1 MQLREKT
8 YFELSVKVPSEVS
21 DIVCEIIRDN
31 FNTEGI
37 VTSYQKFKDLECILT
52 DETIKAYIQ
61 EDCLNLD
68 EVKALLKEKKQ
79 IFEECGLIE
88 KSDNDWEISIKKVE
102 NEDWSK
108 TWKSFWKPL
117 KISDKIVICPTWEEY
132 EQNNNEIIINLDP
145 GNAFGTGTH
154 PTTQLCVRAEEK
166 YMQKNSDVADIGTG
180 SGILAICAKK
190 LGAKTA
196 VGVDTDETVEETAKE
211 NAKINSIDDIIFK
224 TSDISILESGKYDFV
239 LANILHNVLAQIMPD
254 LKRITKENGFI
265 VLSGILKGKEG
276 VVFEAIER
284 NSLKVL
290 ETMTLGDWLAI
301 VVKKEE

>member
-8 YFELSVKVPSEVS
+8 YFELSVNVPSEVS
-21 DIVCEIIRDN
+21 DLICEIIRDN

-61 EDCLNLD
+61 EDNPDLAKVKSLLN
-68 EVKALLKEKKQ
+68 EKKQ

-88 KSDNDWEISIKKVE
+88 KTDTEWEITLKKVE

-132 EQNNNEIIINLDP
+132 EQKKDEIKINLDP

-154 PTTQLCVRAEEK
+154 ATTQLCVRAEEK
-166 YMQKNSDVADIGTG
+166 YMPENSEVADIGTG

-190 LGAKTA
+190 LGAKTTI
-196 VGVDTDETVEETAKE
+196 GVDTDETVEETARE
-211 NAKINSIDDIIFK
+211 NARINGIEDIIFK
-224 TSDISILESGKYDFV
+224 TSDITILNSEKYDFV

-254 LKRITKENGFI
+254 LKRITKIGGYI

-276 VVFEAIER
+276 VVFEAIEK
-284 NSLKVL
+284 NSLTVE
-290 ETMTLGDWLAI
+290 ETLTQGDWLAI
-301 VVKKEE
+301 VVKKEK

>member
-8 YFELSVKVPSEVS
+8 YFELSVNLPSEIS

-52 DETIKAYIQ
+52 DETIKAYVQ
-61 EDCLNLD
+61 EDCLNID
-68 EVKALLKEKKQ
+68 EVRALLKEKKQ

-88 KSDNDWEISIKKVE
+88 KMDNDWEINIKKVE

-132 EQNNNEIIINLDP
+132 EQKNNEIKINLDP

-154 PTTQLCVRAEEK
+154 PTTQLCVRAIEK
-166 YMQKNSDVADIGTG
+166 YMLQNSDVADIGTG

-190 LGAKTA
+190 LGAKSA

-211 NAKINSIDDIIFK
+211 NAKINGIDDIIFK
-224 TSDISILESGKYDFV
+224 TSDISILENGKYDFV
-239 LANILHNVLAQIMPD
+239 LANILHNVLSEIMPD

-276 VVFEAIER
+276 VVFEAIEK
-284 NSLKVL
+284 NSLTVE

-301 VVKKEE
+301 VVKKEK

>member
-8 YFELSVKVPSEVS
+8 YFELSLNVPSQIS
-21 DIVCEIIRDN
+21 DIICEIIRDN

-52 DETIKAYIQ
+52 DDTIKAYIQ
-61 EDCLNLD
+61 EDNLELNR
-68 EVKALLKEKKQ
+68 VKSLLNEKKK

-88 KSDNDWEISIKKVE
+88 TTDEEWEIAVKKVK

-117 KISDKIVICPTWEEY
+117 KISDRIVICPTWEKY
-132 EQNNNEIIINLDP
+132 EKKDNEIIVNLDP

-154 PTTQLCVRAEEK
+154 PTTQLCVKATEK
-166 YMQKNSDVADIGTG
+166 YMHENSDIADIGTG

-196 VGVDTDETVEETAKE
+196 IGVDTDETVEDTAKE
-211 NAKINSIDDIIFK
+211 NAKINSENNIIFK
-224 TSDISILESGKYDFV
+224 TSDITALESGKYDFV
-239 LANILHNVLAQIMPD
+239 LANILHNILAQIMPD

-265 VLSGILKGKEG
+265 VLSGILNGKEG
-276 VVFEAIER
+276 VVFDAVDK
-284 NSLKVL
+284 NNLTVV
-290 ETMTLGDWLAI
+290 ETLTQGDWIAI
-301 VVKKEE
+301 VVKKEK

>member
-1 MQLREKT
+1 MEKT
-8 YFELSVKVPSEVS
+8 FFELSVKVPSEVS
-21 DIVCEIIRDN
+21 DIICEVIRDN

-61 EDCLNLD
+61 QENLD
-68 EVKALLKEKKQ
+68 ISSVKTLLNEKKQ

-88 KSDNDWEISIKKVE
+88 KSDVEWEVSVKKVE

-117 KISDKIVICPTWEEY
+117 KISDKIVICPTWEKY
-132 EQNNNEIIINLDP
+132 DARKDEIKISLDP

-154 PTTQLCVRAEEK
+154 ATTQLCVRAAEK
-166 YMQKNSDVADIGTG
+166 YMINGADVADIGSG

-190 LGAKTA
+190 LGAKSA
-196 VGVDTDETVEETAKE
+196 IGVDTDETVEETARE
-211 NAKINSIDDIIFK
+211 NAKINGIDDIVFK
-224 TSDISILESGKYDFV
+224 TADITVLSSEKYDFV
-239 LANILHNVLAQIMPD
+239 FANILHNVLAQIMAD
-254 LKRITKENGFI
+254 LKRITKQNGFI

-276 VVFEAIER
+276 VVFEAVEK
-284 NSLKVL
+284 NDLTVV
-290 ETMTLGDWLAI
+290 ETLTQGDWFAI
-301 VVKKEE
+301 VVKKEK